1 MRNSLYPC
9 PFCGSL
15 NLDIFI
21 SFADEQI
28 KDAKTGQNYFNVQC
42 NSCGAQGSSAVGEA
56 QARLRWNRRAGSVA
70 KSSEM
75 LEIIKKIATCDNFP
89 QYKQCRNEAR
99 SFLTKLNK
107 ESKI

>member
-21 SFADEQI
+21 SFADKQI

-42 NSCGAQGSSAVGEA
+42 ISCGAQGASAVGES

-70 KSSEM
+70 NSSEM
-75 LEIIKKIATCDNFP
+75 LEIIKKVVETDNYP
-89 QYKQCRNEAR
+89 QFKKIREDARNFIQR
-99 SFLTKLNK
+99 KKL
-107 ESKI
+107 